1 MNRGNFYRAMD
12 EILFRAKAINRDCK
26 YGYSLNRRSDYK
38 NGDQVYGL
46 ITNPYDERFPKLPAK
61 MRNTDGISG
70 IEVDYKTIGM
80 WTGKLDCEGNYI
92 FENDILQDVNTGE
105 YVIVQWFPEHSSF
118 MVWRTTI
125 NKIDFLYFFLYP
137 RKLKV
142 VGNVYDGQNL
152 TEKAM
157 EEFDYES

>member
-1 MNRGNFYRAMD
+1 MRGNLYRAMN
-12 EILFRAKAINRDCK
+12 EIVFRAKAINRDFDRE
-26 YGYSLNRRSDYK
+26 YRANYK
-38 NGDQVYGL
+38 NGDWVYGL
-46 ITNPYDERFPKLPAK
+46 ITKPYDERFPKLPAE
-61 MRNTDGISG
+61 MRNTDGVTG

-118 MVWRTTI
+118 MVWRITI

-157 EEFDYES
+157 EESDYES

>member
-1 MNRGNFYRAMD
+1 MRGNLYRAMD

-26 YGYSLNRRSDYK
+26 YGYSPNRRSGYK
-38 NGDQVYGL
+38 NGDWVYGL
-46 ITNPYDERFPKLPAK
+46 IAKPYNEKYDFPAE
-61 MRNTDGISG
+61 MRSTDGVTG

-80 WTGKLDCEGNYI
+80 WTGKLDCEENYI

-105 YVIVQWFPEHSSF
+105 YVVVQWFSEHSSF
-118 MVWRTTI
+118 MVWRIAI
-125 NKIDFLYFFLYP
+125 NKIDFLYSFLYP

-152 TEKAM
+152 TDKAM
-157 EEFDYES
+157 GEFDYES